1 MLANIQRFFQQMLS
15 EEGDGAGRE
24 TPSLELAAAA
34 LLCEVI
40 RADYEVSPDELET
53 LRDQLRRHLSV
64 GEEAVD
70 ELMAL
75 AQQEVEGA
83 VDHYQFVSLIKQH
96 YDYPRRCELVRMMW
110 ALAQADGEQHHLEE
124 HRIRQLAELLHVSHG
139 DFIRA
144 KIQVQQGDEDNGGG

>member
-24 TPSLELAAAA
+24 APSLELAAAA

-40 RADYEVSPDELET
+40 RADYEVTPDELET

-64 GEEAVD
+64 SDEAID

-96 YDYPRRCELVRMMW
+96 YDYDRRCELVRMMW
-110 ALAQADGEQHHLEE
+110 TLALADGEQHHLEE
-124 HRIRQLAELLHVSHG
+124 HRIRQLAELLHVSHA
-139 DFIRA
+139 DFIRT
-144 KIQVQQGDEDNGGG
+144 KLQVQQQGGGCADD